1 MVIVVLVIQKELF
14 SVGQHVGAIMR
25 NGGKLLGVGFF
36 SSLFGEY

>member
-1 MVIVVLVIQKELF
+1 MVQNEPF
-14 SVGQHVGAIMR
+14 FVGQRVGAIMC